1 MKNSEE
7 LPLSEYPRMQLV
19 RDSYMCLN
27 GEWDYVIKNTEDLP
41 KHFLGKII
49 VPFSPEAPLSK
60 VNRVL
65 KPDEYLIY
73 RRFFNLPNGFNKG
86 RVFLHFTAVDQSA
99 KVYLNNHY
107 LGEHIGGFL
116 PFSFEIQEYLKA
128 ENELVVIVQDQSDTS
143 YHSRGKQKLKRGG
156 IWYTPQ
162 SGIYLPVW
170 LESTP
175 NEYISSLK
183 ITPLF
188 DDKKVEII
196 VKANI
201 ESDVV
206 IEIEKRVISGMSNTP
221 IIIDLDNM
229 HPWTVDDPYLYKFK
243 VRLKDDEVASYFG
256 MRKISI
262 ALDERGKKRFFLNN
276 KPLFQSGLLDQG
288 YYQDGL
294 LTPPSDKDYID
305 DIMLAKKLG
314 FNMLRKHIKIEAPR
328 WYYHCD
334 RLGILVWQDFV
345 NGGSDYSF
353 LSTVVPVLMQ
363 KHSKDNQYKKFGRL
377 DQAGREEFINEARQ
391 TIDLLYN
398 SPAVVLWT
406 IFNEGWG
413 QFDAEKVFEEMSKLD
428 PTRLFDHASG
438 WHDQGIGAIK
448 SDHVYFRKYK
458 YQDDKL
464 GRARI
469 LSEFGGYQLRVDGHA
484 FNDKN
489 FGYKRMKNSEQL
501 TDAFIRLY
509 QQEIVPAAKEGLAAS
524 VYTQL
529 SDVEDELNGLVT
541 YDRQVIKVKAGLIR
555 KINYKLTKGL

>member
-41 KHFLGKII
+41 KHFLDKII

-60 VNRVL
+60 VNRIL

-143 YHSRGKQKLKRGG
+143 YHSRGKQKIKRGG

-353 LSTVVPVLMQ
+353 LSTVVPVLVQ

-509 QQEIVPAAKEGLAAS
+509 EQEIVPAAKEGLAAS

>member
-1 MKNSEE
+1 MKNSKE

-19 RDSYMCLN
+19 RYSYMCLN
-27 GEWDYVIKNTEDLP
+27 GEWDYVIKNTDDLP
-41 KHFLGKII
+41 KRFLDKII

-509 QQEIVPAAKEGLAAS
+509 EQEVVPAAKEGLAAS

>member
-1 MKNSEE
+1 MKNSKE

-19 RDSYMCLN
+19 RNSYLCLN
-27 GEWDYVIKNTEDLP
+27 GEWDYVIKNTDDLP
-41 KHFLGKII
+41 KNFLDKII

-86 RVFLHFTAVDQSA
+86 RVFLHFTAVDQNA

-143 YHSRGKQKLKRGG
+143 YHSRGKQKIKRGG

-413 QFDAEKVFEEMSKLD
+413 QFDAKKIFEEMSKLD

-509 QQEIVPAAKEGLAAS
+509 EQEIVPAAKEGLAAS

>member
-1 MKNSEE
+1 MKNSKE

-143 YHSRGKQKLKRGG
+143 YHSRGKQKIKRGG

-509 QQEIVPAAKEGLAAS
+509 EQEIVPAAKEGLAAS

>member
-1 MKNSEE
+1 MKNSKE

-86 RVFLHFTAVDQSA
+86 RVFLHLTAVDQSA

-353 LSTVVPVLMQ
+353 LSTVVPVLVQ

>member
-1 MKNSEE
+1 MKNNKA

-41 KHFLGKII
+41 KHFLDKII

-60 VNRVL
+60 VNRIL

-143 YHSRGKQKLKRGG
+143 YHSRGKQKIKRGG

-509 QQEIVPAAKEGLAAS
+509 EQEIVPAAKEGLAAS

>member
-1 MKNSEE
+1 MKNSKE

-509 QQEIVPAAKEGLAAS
+509 EQEIVPAAKEGLAAS

>member
-1 MKNSEE
+1 MKNSKE

-41 KHFLGKII
+41 KHFLDKII

>member
-1 MKNSEE
+1 MKNNKA

-19 RDSYMCLN
+19 RNSYFCLN
-27 GEWDYVIKNTEDLP
+27 GEWDYVIKNTDDLP
-41 KHFLGKII
+41 KHFLDKII

-73 RRFFNLPNGFNKG
+73 RRFFDLPNDFNKG

-353 LSTVVPVLMQ
+353 LSTVVPVLVQ

-509 QQEIVPAAKEGLAAS
+509 EQEIVPAAKEGLAAS

>member
-1 MKNSEE
+1 MKNSKE

-41 KHFLGKII
+41 KHFLDKII

-221 IIIDLDNM
+221 ITIDLDNM

-353 LSTVVPVLMQ
+353 LSTVVPVLVQ

>member
-1 MKNSEE
+1 MKNNKA

-41 KHFLGKII
+41 KHFLDKII

-60 VNRVL
+60 VNRIL

-143 YHSRGKQKLKRGG
+143 YHSRGKQKIKRGG

-175 NEYISSLK
+175 DEYISSLK

-353 LSTVVPVLMQ
+353 LSTVVPVLVQ

-509 QQEIVPAAKEGLAAS
+509 EQEIVPAAKEGLAAS

>member
-1 MKNSEE
+1 MKNSKE

-377 DQAGREEFINEARQ
+377 DHAGREEFINEAIQ

-428 PTRLFDHASG
+428 STRLFDHASG

-489 FGYKRMKNSEQL
+489 FGYKRMKKSEQL

-509 QQEIVPAAKEGLAAS
+509 EQEIVPAAKEGLAAS

>member
-1 MKNSEE
+1 MKNNKA

-19 RDSYMCLN
+19 RNSYLCLN
-27 GEWDYVIKNTEDLP
+27 GEWDYVIKNTDDLP
-41 KHFLGKII
+41 KHFLDKII

-99 KVYLNNHY
+99 KVFLNNHY

-206 IEIEKRVISGMSNTP
+206 IEIEKRVISGVSNTP

-509 QQEIVPAAKEGLAAS
+509 EQEIVPAAKEGLAAS

>member
-1 MKNSEE
+1 MKNSKE

-19 RDSYMCLN
+19 RNSYLCLN
-27 GEWDYVIKNTEDLP
+27 GEWDYVIKNTDDLP
-41 KHFLGKII
+41 KNFLDKII

-107 LGEHIGGFL
+107 LGDHIGGFL

-143 YHSRGKQKLKRGG
+143 YHSRGKQKIKRGG

-377 DQAGREEFINEARQ
+377 DEAGREEFINEARQ

-509 QQEIVPAAKEGLAAS
+509 EQEIVPAAKEGLAAS

>member
-41 KHFLGKII
+41 KHFLDKII

-353 LSTVVPVLMQ
+353 LSTVVPVLVQ

>member
-353 LSTVVPVLMQ
+353 LSTVVPVLVQ

>member
-1 MKNSEE
+1 MKNSKE

-19 RDSYMCLN
+19 RNSYLCLN
-27 GEWDYVIKNTEDLP
+27 GEWDYVIKNTDDLP

-509 QQEIVPAAKEGLAAS
+509 EQEIVPAAKEGLAAS

-555 KINYKLTKGL
+555 KINYKLTKGF

>member
-1 MKNSEE
+1 MKNSKE